1 MCYDPVMALNEL
13 VTPLTRQTLSR
24 DVYAQLRELLI
35 TGQMMPGEQISLRN
49 IATALGVSV
58 MPVREAV
65 HRLVAEQVLEL
76 TPNRALRVSTMSISQ
91 FGEITQIRVNVEGL
105 ATAQAA
111 ARIGKEDLSRLQA
124 LHERFAEEMQKA
136 KPDGAK
142 VIAMN
147 QAFHFAI
154 YEAARMPMLLQMIET
169 LWLRIGPILNY
180 DLRSGSKRVG
190 ERVAVKHHDKLL
202 DALRKG
208 DSDAAC
214 AALRGDIESAAAY
227 IVSAGVLL
235 SADAGGAVPV
245 AASSAK
251 VAKPPK
257 RANPAK
263 PPRAARAKAESS
275 DA

>member
-1 MCYDPVMALNEL
+1 MCYDGSMALNEL

-35 TGQMMPGEQISLRN
+35 SGQMMPGEQISLRN
-49 IATALGVSV
+49 IAAALGVSV

-65 HRLVAEQVLEL
+65 HRLVAEQALEL
-76 TPNRALRVSTMSISQ
+76 TPNRALRVPTMSISQ
-91 FGEITQIRVNVEGL
+91 FGEITRIRVNVEGL
-105 ATAQAA
+105 ATAQATE
-111 ARIGKEDLSRLQA
+111 RIEKDQLVRLQA
-124 LHERFAEEMQKA
+124 LHERFAAEMEKA

-154 YEAARMPMLLQMIET
+154 YEAAQMPMLLQMIET
-169 LWLRIGPILNY
+169 LWLRIGPILNH

-190 ERVAVKHHDKLL
+190 ERVAVKHHDELL
-202 DALRKG
+202 DALRRG

-214 AALRGDIESAAAY
+214 MALRGDIESAAAY

-235 SADAGGAVPV
+235 SADAGSAVSVDSVGAK
-245 AASSAK
+245 A
-251 VAKPPK
+251 AKPSKP
-257 RANPAK
+257 ANAAK
-263 PPRAARAKAESS
+263 AARARERAGSS
-275 DA
+275 GA